1 MGWSGGWL
9 GNKDW
14 DHLVKGAVGHTKEN
28 EVFWPF
34 FESTF

>member
-14 DHLVKGAVGHTKEN
+14 DHLVKGAVGHTKED